1 MREIFSND
9 IFSVSKLENAD
20 EAIHYGK
27 GTPWCISG
35 GVDISETSLAKA
47 RYYFDEYLKYEY
59 DAFYFVWDK
68 MNYKRYIICT
78 KKNDSKKIKHIWD
91 ETNNLIDYIPGL
103 PSIPEIGYFEDF
115 ETTQILNMFN
125 AKGV

>member
-1 MREIFSND
+1 MREIFLND
-9 IFSVSKLENAD
+9 IFSVIKLENAD

-35 GVDISETSLAKA
+35 GVNINEASLEKA
-47 RYYFDEYLKYEY
+47 RYYFDTYLKYDY
-59 DAFYFVWDK
+59 SAFYFVWDK
-68 MNYKRYIICT
+68 VNYKRYIICT

-91 ETNNLIDYIPGL
+91 ETNELIEHIPML

-115 ETTQILNMFN
+115 ETTPINIMFAN
-125 AKGV
+125 RE